1 MFNQILMVKALRSS
15 LVVLAAL
22 FIFSTAPANLFA
34 QDEPTSIDISK
45 VPATAANASGFVPE
59 GWKIEEQVKGDV
71 NGDGREDVLLK
82 LVQDLPKTDPDGP
95 GPDRARALI
104 VVVKTS
110 EGGWRNAAV
119 ADKLLQCTA
128 CGGAFYGV
136 MDAPANVTIEKGVIV
151 VSQDHGSREVT
162 ETTFRFR
169 YDEQPEKFILIG
181 FDYATRDR
189 ATGSVWTESTNYLTG
204 KRITTTG
211 KGKKNTTKTTQV
223 AKTRSSIEEVDS
235 DKFESDAT
243 HRLGLD

>member
-1 MFNQILMVKALRSS
+1 MFNTISMDKVLRSS
-15 LVVLAAL
+15 LLALSVL
-22 FIFSTAPANLFA
+22 FISSMEPVNLFA
-34 QDEPTSIDISK
+34 QDEPTTIDVSK
-45 VPATAANASGFVPE
+45 VPATAANAQGFVPR
-59 GWKIEEQVKGDV
+59 GWIIEEQIKGDV

-95 GPDRARALI
+95 GPDRARALV

-151 VSQDHGSREVT
+151 VNQDHGSREVT
-162 ETTFRFR
+162 DTTYKFR

-189 ATGSVWTESTNYLTG
+189 ATGSVWTESTNYITG
-204 KRITTTG
+204 KRITTVG
-211 KGKKNTTKTTQV
+211 KGKKTSKKTSQV
-223 AKTRSSIEEVDS
+223 AKMRSSIEEVDS
-235 DKFESDAT
+235 EKLEGDAT